1 MDGTERDSGLSD
13 SAEPLGDDGGES
25 SCYAHLLCLECGAVL
40 DGGRHRD
47 GCRSVLGNVISTDA
61 SR

>member
-1 MDGTERDSGLSD
+1 MDGPKRDNEPSET
-13 SAEPLGDDGGES
+13 AELLTDDGGET

-47 GCRSVLGNVISTDA
+47 GCGSALTTEVTIDA
-61 SR
+61 LK